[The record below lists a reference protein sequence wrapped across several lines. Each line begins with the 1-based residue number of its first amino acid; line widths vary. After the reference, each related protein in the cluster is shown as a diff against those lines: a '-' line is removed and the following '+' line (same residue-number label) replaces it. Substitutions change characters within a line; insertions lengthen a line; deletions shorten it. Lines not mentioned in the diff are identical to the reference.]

1 MSGNLFRRTWA
12 AQRGRL
18 LLVIIA
24 LAIWGFLLPVVYATF
39 GNEMGTLAR
48 SPAFSNV
55 FDVMSRFTGGD
66 VFSISGTVALGLV
79 HPIALALVA
88 TGAGL
93 LALPGRALGWSDNSF
108 SATAEQQLFTLT
120 NQARASAGLPTLG
133 WDATLAGIARWRSQD
148 MATRDYFSHNIPP
161 SGEMVFDVMD
171 QQGYCYQLAGENIG
185 WNNYPDD
192 QATDE
197 IQTMF
202 MNSPD
207 HRANI
212 LGPAWDSI
220 GIGAY
225 KGPDGKKMWAVV
237 FADKC
242 GSVAPKPT
250 PKPKPP
256 VKPAPARSKPK
267 PTPKPTPKLTAS
279 PSASPTVLVAPT
291 AVPTLGSTPST
302 DSGPTPA
309 PTGEVAVA
317 AGSSLRVSDSTS
329 GPGLL
334 ESIAA
339 GIAGLFFGN

>member
-1 MSGNLFRRTWA
+1 VLSTRPKARLPVA
-12 AQRGRL
+12 AT
-18 LLVIIA
+18 A
-24 LAIWGFLLPVVYATF
+24 LAFMLALLLPVTAF
-39 GNEMGTLAR
+39 AWGAN
-48 SPAFSNV
+48 AFS
-55 FDVMSRFTGGD
+55 S
-66 VFSISGTVALGLV
+66 SS
-79 HPIALALVA
+79 
-88 TGAGL
+88 
-93 LALPGRALGWSDNSF
+93 
-108 SATAEQQLFTLT
+108 EQQLFQLT
-120 NQARASAGLPTLG
+120 NQARAAAGRKALH
-133 WDATLAGIARWRSQD
+133 WDSQLASFARARAKD
-148 MATRDYFSHNIPP
+148 MIVRDYFSHQIPP
-161 SGEMVFDVMD
+161 DGHTVFDVMSNA
-171 QQGYCYQLAGENIG
+171 GYCYNLAGENIG

-192 QATDE
+192 SATDE

-250 PKPKPP
+250 PRPKPP
-256 VKPAPARSKPK
+256 AKPAPAKATPKPTPR
-267 PTPKPTPKLTAS
+267 PTPKPTPSAS
-279 PSASPTVLVAPT
+279 PSPSPSAAPT
-291 AVPTLGSTPST
+291 PVPTFESTPST
-302 DSGPTPA
+302 SPGPTPA
-309 PTGEVAVA
+309 PTGEVAVTD
-317 AGSSLRVSDSTS
+317 GGSLRVSDPTT

>member
-1 MSGNLFRRTWA
+1 LLSTRPKARLPVA
-12 AQRGRL
+12 AS
-18 LLVIIA
+18 A
-24 LAIWGFLLPVVYATF
+24 LAFMLALLLPVTAF
-39 GNEMGTLAR
+39 AWGAN
-48 SPAFSNV
+48 AFS
-55 FDVMSRFTGGD
+55 S
-66 VFSISGTVALGLV
+66 SS
-79 HPIALALVA
+79 
-88 TGAGL
+88 
-93 LALPGRALGWSDNSF
+93 
-108 SATAEQQLFTLT
+108 EQQLFQLT
-120 NQARASAGLPTLG
+120 NQARAAAGRKALH
-133 WDATLAGIARWRSQD
+133 WDSQLASFARARAKD
-148 MATRDYFSHNIPP
+148 MIVRDYFSHQIPP
-161 SGEMVFDVMD
+161 DGHTVFDLMSNA
-171 QQGYCYQLAGENIG
+171 GYCYNLAGENIG

-197 IQTMF
+197 VQTMF

-242 GSVAPKPT
+242 GSVGPKPT
-250 PKPKPP
+250 L
-256 VKPAPARSKPK
+256 KPK
-267 PTPKPTPKLTAS
+267 PTVKPGPVRAKPRPTPRPTLKPAASVAPS
-279 PSASPTVLVAPT
+279 PSVLLEPT
-291 AVPTLGSTPST
+291 AGPTFEATPSADPGT
-302 DSGPTPA
+302 TPA

-317 AGSSLRVSDSTS
+317 PGSSLRVSDSAG

>member
-1 MSGNLFRRTWA
+1 VLSIRPKARLPIA
-12 AQRGRL
+12 AS
-18 LLVIIA
+18 A
-24 LAIWGFLLPVVYATF
+24 LAFMLALLLPVTAF
-39 GNEMGTLAR
+39 AWGAN
-48 SPAFSNV
+48 AFS
-55 FDVMSRFTGGD
+55 S
-66 VFSISGTVALGLV
+66 SS
-79 HPIALALVA
+79 
-88 TGAGL
+88 
-93 LALPGRALGWSDNSF
+93 
-108 SATAEQQLFTLT
+108 EQQLFQLT
-120 NQARASAGLPTLG
+120 NQARAAAGRKALH
-133 WDATLAGIARWRSQD
+133 WDSQLASFARARAKD
-148 MATRDYFSHNIPP
+148 MIVRDYFSHQIPP
-161 SGEMVFDVMD
+161 DGHTVFDVMSNA
-171 QQGYCYQLAGENIG
+171 GYCYNLAGENIG

-192 QATDE
+192 SATDE

-242 GSVAPKPT
+242 GSVGPKPT
-250 PKPKPP
+250 PKPTA
-256 VKPAPARSKPK
+256 KPAPVKAKPK
-267 PTPKPTPKLTAS
+267 PTPKPTPKATAS
-279 PSASPTVLVAPT
+279 PSPSPSVLLEPTTAPSFE
-291 AVPTLGSTPST
+291 PLPST
-302 DSGPTPA
+302 GPGPSPA

-317 AGSSLRVSDSTS
+317 PGGSLRVSAPAS

>member
-1 MSGNLFRRTWA
+1 MLSTRPKARLPVA
-12 AQRGRL
+12 AS
-18 LLVIIA
+18 A
-24 LAIWGFLLPVVYATF
+24 LAFMLALLLPVTAF
-39 GNEMGTLAR
+39 AWGAN
-48 SPAFSNV
+48 AFS
-55 FDVMSRFTGGD
+55 S
-66 VFSISGTVALGLV
+66 SS
-79 HPIALALVA
+79 
-88 TGAGL
+88 
-93 LALPGRALGWSDNSF
+93 
-108 SATAEQQLFTLT
+108 EQQLFQLT
-120 NQARASAGLPTLG
+120 NQARAAAGRKALH
-133 WDATLAGIARWRSQD
+133 WDSQLAAFARARAKD
-148 MATRDYFSHNIPP
+148 MIVRNYFSHQIPP
-161 SGEMVFDVMD
+161 DGHTVFDVMSNA
-171 QQGYCYQLAGENIG
+171 GYCYNLAGENIG

-212 LGPAWDSI
+212 LGPAWDSV

-242 GSVAPKPT
+242 GSVGPKPT
-250 PKPKPP
+250 PRPTVRPAP
-256 VKPAPARSKPK
+256 VKAKPK
-267 PTPKPTPKLTAS
+267 PTPKPTPRVTAS
-279 PSASPTVLVAPT
+279 PSPSPSLSLPPSAD
-291 AVPTLGSTPST
+291 PTLEPTPST
-302 DSGPTPA
+302 DPGPTPA

-317 AGSSLRVSDSTS
+317 PGSLRVSDPAA

>member
-1 MSGNLFRRTWA
+1 M
-12 AQRGRL
+12 
-18 LLVIIA
+18 
-24 LAIWGFLLPVVYATF
+24 
-39 GNEMGTLAR
+39 
-48 SPAFSNV
+48 
-55 FDVMSRFTGGD
+55 
-66 VFSISGTVALGLV
+66 
-79 HPIALALVA
+79 
-88 TGAGL
+88 
-93 LALPGRALGWSDNSF
+93 
-108 SATAEQQLFTLT
+108 
-120 NQARASAGLPTLG
+120 
-133 WDATLAGIARWRSQD
+133 
-148 MATRDYFSHNIPP
+148 RDYFSHQIPP
-161 SGEMVFDVMD
+161 DGHTVFYVMSNA
-171 QQGYCYQLAGENIG
+171 GYCYNLAGENIG

-192 QATDE
+192 SATDE

-242 GSVAPKPT
+242 GSVGPKPT
-250 PKPKPP
+250 PKPTA
-256 VKPAPARSKPK
+256 KPAPVKAKPK
-267 PTPKPTPKLTAS
+267 PTPKPTPKATAS
-279 PSASPTVLVAPT
+279 PSPSPSVLLEPTTAPSFE
-291 AVPTLGSTPST
+291 PLPST
-302 DSGPTPA
+302 GPGPSPA

-317 AGSSLRVSDSTS
+317 PGGSLRVSAPAS